1 MSGRSPDPRSADLGT
16 PKTLKEFLFLVLF
29 LLDKGEKV
37 RLSDLK
43 SKRAVAFLHGLGVN
57 ATAPG
62 KELSHDWYSKPLN
75 VQFGVVCGAP
85 MNHFE
90 FFLIT

>member
-1 MSGRSPDPRSADLGT
+1 GT

-57 ATAPG
+57 ATVPFFVTANIERRNAVKRG
-62 KELSHDWYSKPLN
+62 LS
-75 VQFGVVCGAP
+75 
-85 MNHFE
+85 
-90 FFLIT
+90 

>member
-1 MSGRSPDPRSADLGT
+1 GT

-57 ATAPG
+57 ATVPG
-62 KELSHDWYSKPLN
+62 KEFLYDWCGVTLK
-75 VQFGVVCGAP
+75 VQLGVMCGAP
-85 MNHFE
+85 VKHFR
-90 FFLIT
+90 IAII

>member
-1 MSGRSPDPRSADLGT
+1 MWLWSGGILKYGRPRSPDPRSADLGT

-57 ATAPG
+57 ATDR
-62 KELSHDWYSKPLN
+62 HD
-75 VQFGVVCGAP
+75 G
-85 MNHFE
+85 
-90 FFLIT
+90 